1 MDHRESPASAI
12 AALCMEFDM
21 ADRTVTRAIETDVE
35 ADVIL
40 AILKDPRL
48 IPRWAPAFADTVE
61 VDTKNGWRVVKDDAA
76 FSLEL
81 VISPSSRTVDYLREI
96 APGKRGGA
104 YIRVLQ
110 PPNGGSVVVM
120 TLPVAGANVEAVTS
134 VLTQELRQLVALS
147 EIAPES
153 S

>member
-1 MDHRESPASAI
+1 
-12 AALCMEFDM
+12 MEFDM

-40 AILKDPRL
+40 AILKDPRH
-48 IPRWAPAFADTVE
+48 IPQWAPAFADAVE
-61 VDTKNGWRVVKDDAA
+61 VDTKNGWRVVRDDAA

-81 VISPSSRTVDYLREI
+81 VISSSSRTVDYLREI

-110 PPNGGSVVVM
+110 RPGGGSVVVM
-120 TLPVAGANVEAVTS
+120 TLPVAGGANVEAVTS
-134 VLTQELRQLVALS
+134 VLTQELKQLVALS
-147 EIAPES
+147 EMAS

>member
-1 MDHRESPASAI
+1 
-12 AALCMEFDM
+12 MEFDM
-21 ADRTVTRAIETDVE
+21 ADRTVTRAIETDLE

-61 VDTKNGWRVVKDDAA
+61 ADTKNGWRVVKDGAA

-81 VISPSSRTVDYLREI
+81 GISSSSRTVDYLREI

-110 PPNGGSVVVM
+110 RPGGGSVVVM
-120 TLPVAGANVEAVTS
+120 TLPVAGGANVEAVTS
-134 VLTQELRQLVALS
+134 VLTQELKQLVALS
-147 EIAPES
+147 ETAS

>member
-1 MDHRESPASAI
+1 
-12 AALCMEFDM
+12 
-21 ADRTVTRAIETDVE
+21 VE

-40 AILKDPRL
+40 AILQDPRL

-61 VDTKNGWRVVKDDAA
+61 ADTKNRWRVVKGGAA

-81 VISPSSRTVDYLREI
+81 AISSSSRTVDYLREI

-110 PPNGGSVVVM
+110 RPGGGSVVVM
-120 TLPVAGANVEAVTS
+120 TLPVAGGANVEAVTS
-134 VLTQELRQLVALS
+134 GLTQELKQLVALS
-147 EIAPES
+147 ETAS

>member
-1 MDHRESPASAI
+1 
-12 AALCMEFDM
+12 MEFDM

-110 PPNGGSVVVM
+110 RPGGGSVVVM
-120 TLPVAGANVEAVTS
+120 TLPVAGGANVEAVTN
-134 VLTQELRQLVALS
+134 VLTQELKRLVALS
-147 EIAPES
+147 ETAS

>member
-1 MDHRESPASAI
+1 
-12 AALCMEFDM
+12 M

-110 PPNGGSVVVM
+110 RPGGGSVVVM
-120 TLPVAGANVEAVTS
+120 TLPVAGGANVEAVTS
-134 VLTQELRQLVALS
+134 VLTQELKQLVALS
-147 EIAPES
+147 ETAS